1 MDKRR
6 FLQLSSYLSIG
17 GMIFPQAF
25 LSSCSKETLLPDLT
39 YDGEVLIIGAGA
51 AGLYAGYLLQARGI
65 KFKIL
70 EADSRYGGR
79 LGKIENFADYPLDAG
94 AQWLH
99 GANNIVSDLAIKSVV
114 KVTLDEG
121 SEKFWFQNELVDEL
135 PLSTAIFEGDDLPDI
150 SFKDYALQRGLD
162 EDYAN
167 IIEQIAGDQGA
178 AADQLSVYH
187 NNREEENWNSGEE
200 DFKFPA
206 TFFDLIDQKIV
217 DPIREHI
224 FLNTPVTTINY
235 SDDIITVSDDQGNA
249 YFANKVI
256 LTVPITILQ
265 AGDIDFVP
273 PLPTAKTEAFNR
285 IGMGP
290 GMKVFLKF
298 SNRFFDENII
308 GGPICAAYA
317 DESVGKNGNDHV
329 LLAFVMGDQ
338 AAALSALDDD
348 QLITTALLAEL
359 DEMYQG
365 QASSSFLDSY
375 VEDWSRRPF
384 IRGAYSY
391 STIGIGDARTI
402 AAQPL
407 ADKLFFAG
415 EAMNITGHHQTVHGA
430 VESGY
435 REVINL
441 LNTVG

>member
-1 MDKRR
+1 MDKRQ
-6 FLQLSSYLSIG
+6 FLKLSSYLSIG
-17 GMIFPQAF
+17 GMILPQAF
-25 LSSCSKETLLPDLT
+25 LSSCSKETLFADLT

-51 AGLYAGYLLQARGI
+51 AGLYAGYLLHARGI

-99 GANNIVSDLAIKSVV
+99 GANNIVSDLAAQSVV
-114 KVTLDEG
+114 KVALDE
-121 SEKFWFQNELVDEL
+121 STEKFWFRNELVDEL
-135 PLSTAIFEGDDLPDI
+135 PLSTDLFEGEDLPDI

-162 EDYAN
+162 EDYAY

-187 NNREEENWNSGEE
+187 NNHEEENWNSGEE
-200 DFKFPA
+200 DYKFPA
-206 TFFDLIDQKIV
+206 TFFDLIDQKIAA
-217 DPIREHI
+217 PIQAHI
-224 FLNTPVTTINY
+224 QLNTPIKSIDYTA
-235 SDDIITVSDDQGNA
+235 DIITVSDDQGNT
-249 YFANKVI
+249 YFADKVI
-256 LTVPITILQ
+256 LTVPITILKG
-265 AGDIDFVP
+265 GDIDFIP
-273 PLPTAKTEAFNR
+273 PLPSEKTAAFSR

-298 SNRFFDENII
+298 NTRFFDENII
-308 GGPICAAYA
+308 GGTVCAAYA

-338 AAALSALDDD
+338 AAALSALANDE
-348 QLITTALLAEL
+348 LIIAALLEEL
-359 DEMYQG
+359 DQMYPG
-365 QASSSFLDSY
+365 QASSSFVAGH
-375 VEDWSRRPF
+375 VEDWSRKPY
-384 IRGAYSY
+384 IKGAYSF
-391 STIGIGDARTI
+391 STVGMGNAREI
-402 AAQPL
+402 AAQPIE
-407 ADKLFFAG
+407 DKLFFAG
-415 EAMNITGHHQTVHGA
+415 EAMNINGHHQSVHGA